1 MSTNVKQCIPNHINP
16 DTLYTTVYVVTKNS
30 GLQDPSESGMSKLTT
45 KTKNETILT
54 HVPSLR
60 PHKMPP
66 KRRGTGMSIVNPGS
80 KRIHRKPGVQY
91 EEEDSDT

>member
-1 MSTNVKQCIPNHINP
+1 M
-16 DTLYTTVYVVTKNS
+16 VTKNS
-30 GLQDPSESGMSKLTT
+30 GLQDPSESGKSKRTT
-45 KTKNETILT
+45 PTKDESMLT

-60 PHKMPP
+60 PHKMPL
-66 KRRGTGMSIVNPGS
+66 KRRGTGMSIVNPSS